1 MLCEAGCEHWSFIW
15 AQHDST
21 GQSTFSVYWLLY
33 YQGPRKRRRG
43 RRKVAHAL
51 REFQKFLVRNVGAAE
66 IQTYAAFYF
75 YPLLSISIYRH
86 IA

>member
-1 MLCEAGCEHWSFIW
+1 M
-15 AQHDST
+15 
-21 GQSTFSVYWLLY
+21 
-33 YQGPRKRRRG
+33 P
-43 RRKVAHAL
+43 L
-51 REFQKFLVRNVGAAE
+51 REFQKFLVRNRGAAE